1 MIDLTNL
8 ILIDDSSALSITPEL
23 DEPLSVLRRNLEFLG
38 KALSAASFRRV
49 WRDALDKL
57 QDLLWTSILTR
68 QSFTTLGAAQFAHD
82 CASIFSLVDRFIPN
96 GSAALESLRE
106 GLVLL
111 NLPAA
116 TAAAAEGEGVS
127 STAVTLKQASD
138 RAFTDNDEARRVLE
152 ELELVALTPLNARQI
167 LQRRVENNENVGW

>member
-1 MIDLTNL
+1 
-8 ILIDDSSALSITPEL
+8 
-23 DEPLSVLRRNLEFLG
+23 
-38 KALSAASFRRV
+38 
-49 WRDALDKL
+49 
-57 QDLLWTSILTR
+57 LLWTSILTR
-68 QSFTTLGAAQFAHD
+68 QTFTTLGAAQFAHD

-111 NLPAA
+111 NLPK
-116 TAAAAEGEGVS
+116 TTDGDGVS
-127 STAVTLKQASD
+127 DTAITLKQASD

-152 ELELVALTPLNARQI
+152 ELELAALTPLNARQI